1 MTAIKTFSIH
11 ESPVG
16 PLLLSGDRHA
26 LTGLE
31 FADGAAR
38 DHKSA
43 SEATG
48 FSGRA
53 HWRRDDAR
61 FVEERRQLSEYFAGE
76 RTSFD
81 FPLVLAGNAFER
93 RVWEALRA
101 IPYGT
106 TITYGELAA
115 RLGAPG
121 AARAVGAAN
130 GRNPIAIVV
139 TCHRVI
145 GAGGKLTGYGGGLAR
160 KRALL
165 AHEGALMPA

>member
-1 MTAIKTFSIH
+1 MTAMETFSIH

-26 LTGLE
+26 LTGLQ
-31 FADGAAR
+31 FADGAASNQ
-38 DHKSA
+38 SA

-48 FSGRA
+48 FAGRA
-53 HWRRDDAR
+53 GWRRDDAR
-61 FVEERRQLSEYFAGE
+61 FLEERRQLSEYFAGE
-76 RTSFD
+76 RTTFD
-81 FPLVLAGNAFER
+81 FPLALAGNAFEQ

-139 TCHRVI
+139 PCHRVI
-145 GAGGKLTGYGGGLAR
+145 GARGKLTGYGGGLER

-165 AHEGALMPA
+165 AHEGALPPI